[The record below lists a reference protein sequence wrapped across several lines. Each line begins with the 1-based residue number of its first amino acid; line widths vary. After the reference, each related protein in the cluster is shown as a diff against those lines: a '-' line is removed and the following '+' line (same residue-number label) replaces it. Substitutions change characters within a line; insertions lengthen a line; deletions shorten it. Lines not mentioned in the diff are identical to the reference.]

1 MQNGITK
8 EQSKMIQG
16 LAILMMLYH
25 HLFATPEIFGI
36 EYFSLLHIGGINVEQ
51 KMAWFFKICVGIYAF
66 VSGYG
71 IYRSIEKTKYENTH
85 SFWGLLLAE
94 YKIIFKK
101 IVSFF
106 LQYWL
111 VFGIFIVIVGFVF
124 FKRPFEIKEFLLN
137 FFGISSSYNGAW
149 WYVLQYMK
157 MLLLFPFMDAFFT
170 LFKTKKAIITQ
181 VVLYGIAI
189 VAAGYLY
196 VFKIGIIA
204 QLLNFF
210 MFAFLLC
217 FVMGYLI
224 SRYRIYELAYKLIP
238 EKLLYVLGLLGM
250 VFVIAARVKI
260 IKDPASA
267 GLDFI
272 FVPVFVYGFCVL
284 MVLLPKLSRFF
295 AFFGGLSTYMWLTH
309 VFFYDHYTKPIV
321 LATKTSTGMFFTLL
335 LFSTLAALALNGIM
349 GQLNKIITNKGEK
362 KK

>member
-1 MQNGITK
+1 
-8 EQSKMIQG
+8 MIQG

-137 FFGISSSYNGAW
+137 FLGISSSYNGAW

-272 FVPVFVYGFCVL
+272 FVPVLVYGFCVL

>member
-1 MQNGITK
+1 MKNGITK

-25 HLFATPEIFGI
+25 HLFSTPEIFGI
-36 EYFSLLHIGGINVEQ
+36 EYFSLLNIGGINIEQ

-71 IYRSIEKTKYENTH
+71 IYRSIEKTKNENMH
-85 SFWGLLLAE
+85 SFWGLLVAE

-111 VFGIFIVIVGFVF
+111 VFVIFVVIVGFVF
-124 FKRPFEIKEFLLN
+124 FKRPFEITEFLLN
-137 FFGISSSYNGAW
+137 FFGLSSSYNGAW

-157 MLLLFPFMDAFFT
+157 MLLVFPFVDAFFT
-170 LFKTKKAIITQ
+170 LYKTKKATITQ
-181 VVLYGIAI
+181 VIFYGIAI
-189 VAAGYLY
+189 VVAGYLY
-196 VFKIGIIA
+196 LFKIGIIA

-210 MFAFLLC
+210 MFAFFLC
-217 FVMGYLI
+217 FIMGYLI

-238 EKLLYVLGLLGM
+238 EKLLYALGILGM
-250 VFVIAARVKI
+250 VLVIVARVKI
-260 IKDPASA
+260 VKDPASA

-284 MVLLPKLSRFF
+284 MVLLPRVSRFF

-309 VFFYDHYTKPIV
+309 VFFYDHYTKPLV
-321 LATKTSTGMFFTLL
+321 LATRTSTGMFLTLL
-335 LFSTLAALALNGIM
+335 LFSSVAAMILNWIM
-349 GQLNKIITNKGEK
+349 KNLRKLIK
-362 KK
+362 K

>member
-1 MQNGITK
+1 MKNGITK

-25 HLFATPEIFGI
+25 HLFSTPEIFGI
-36 EYFSLLHIGGINVEQ
+36 EYFSLLNIGGINIEQ

-71 IYRSIEKTKYENTH
+71 IYRSIEKTKNENTH
-85 SFWGLLLAE
+85 SFWGLLIAE

-106 LQYWL
+106 MQYWL
-111 VFGIFIVIVGFVF
+111 VFVIFIVIVGFVF

-137 FFGISSSYNGAW
+137 FFGLSSSYNGAW

-157 MLLLFPFMDAFFT
+157 MLLVFPFMDAFFT

-181 VVLYGIAI
+181 VIFYGVAI

-196 VFKIGIIA
+196 LFKIGIIA

-210 MFAFLLC
+210 MFAFLMC
-217 FVMGYLI
+217 FIMGYLV
-224 SRYRIYELAYKLIP
+224 SRFRIYELAHKWIP
-238 EKLLYVLGLLGM
+238 EKLLYALGIVGMLL
-250 VFVIAARVKI
+250 VIAARVKI
-260 IKDPASA
+260 VDNPASA
-267 GLDFI
+267 GLDFV

-284 MVLLPKLSRFF
+284 MVLLPKVSRFF

-335 LFSTLAALALNGIM
+335 LFSTLVALSLNWIM
-349 GQLNKIITNKGEK
+349 GQLRKIGK
-362 KK
+362 K